1 MPQVSRLQVRG
12 YLFAVGAVALA
23 LLLTELSGLPEERNP
38 YLISFAAVALTAWY
52 GGLGPAALSIILASL
67 GINLLFVSPTGAP
80 GLNWINLLE
89 LAVFALVALVIS
101 SLNES
106 RRRAEAGLQQLYE
119 AEQRARRLA
128 EGAAGRAAHLQS
140 VTAALSEAA
149 TPVEV
154 AGVIVNESLAA
165 LGGRSGVIVL
175 CNPDRTGYE
184 LVSAAGEPVE
194 IEMVSRS
201 LSADGPTRLSEA
213 IRSGKYVWIES
224 VAAAAENDPALATFR
239 DRIGDGTIIA
249 YPLVAEGAPVG
260 ALCLTIAEPR
270 QFNQDDSDLLAALA
284 GLYVQA
290 LERARLYEA
299 ERLARRAAEKA
310 EQRFAFL
317 AKASD
322 VLAAA
327 LGYEETIQAVADL
340 AVPAIADWCVVDLVA
355 DDLSNRPFAVA
366 HIDRTMRAL
375 AIEMQRRYPPDPNR
389 LPGFARVFRDG
400 EPRLVS
406 EVSEADLEKMI
417 TDAEHLEMIRRLAPT
432 SYMMVP
438 LLARGRLLGIIS
450 LAATT
455 SGRRYAKSDLMLAE
469 ELAHRAALAVDNAR
483 LYQEAQESIRSREV
497 FITVASHELKTP
509 MTVLRGYVDLLQRY
523 GTNQTLTPEQLQRT
537 LGALS
542 SQVSRLDNLMD
553 ILWDLSRI
561 QIGRLSLSF
570 EPVDLCAL
578 TARLVEEI
586 RPELERHTIEL
597 SYPETPLVVE
607 GDVPRLEQ
615 IIRNLLHNAIKYS
628 PEGGPVN
635 VFLESEGT
643 YAALA
648 VSDRGLGIPAEA
660 IPHLF
665 ERFFRVKAATG
676 RPTEG
681 LGVGLY
687 VVRELVTLHGG
698 SVEVESTEGEGS
710 TFTVRLPLARPGP
723 KPAG

>member
-1 MPQVSRLQVRG
+1 
-12 YLFAVGAVALA
+12 
-23 LLLTELSGLPEERNP
+23 
-38 YLISFAAVALTAWY
+38 
-52 GGLGPAALSIILASL
+52 
-67 GINLLFVSPTGAP
+67 
-80 GLNWINLLE
+80 
-89 LAVFALVALVIS
+89 
-101 SLNES
+101 
-106 RRRAEAGLQQLYE
+106 
-119 AEQRARRLA
+119 
-128 EGAAGRAAHLQS
+128 
-140 VTAALSEAA
+140 
-149 TPVEV
+149 
-154 AGVIVNESLAA
+154 
-165 LGGRSGVIVL
+165 
-175 CNPDRTGYE
+175 
-184 LVSAAGEPVE
+184 
-194 IEMVSRS
+194 
-201 LSADGPTRLSEA
+201 
-213 IRSGKYVWIES
+213 
-224 VAAAAENDPALATFR
+224 
-239 DRIGDGTIIA
+239 
-249 YPLVAEGAPVG
+249 
-260 ALCLTIAEPR
+260 
-270 QFNQDDSDLLAALA
+270 
-284 GLYVQA
+284 
-290 LERARLYEA
+290 
-299 ERLARRAAEKA
+299 
-310 EQRFAFL
+310 
-317 AKASD
+317 
-322 VLAAA
+322 
-327 LGYEETIQAVADL
+327 
-340 AVPAIADWCVVDLVA
+340 
-355 DDLSNRPFAVA
+355 
-366 HIDRTMRAL
+366 
-375 AIEMQRRYPPDPNR
+375 
-389 LPGFARVFRDG
+389 
-400 EPRLVS
+400 
-406 EVSEADLEKMI
+406 
-417 TDAEHLEMIRRLAPT
+417 
-432 SYMMVP
+432 
-438 LLARGRLLGIIS
+438 
-450 LAATT
+450 
-455 SGRRYAKSDLMLAE
+455 
-469 ELAHRAALAVDNAR
+469 LAHRAALAVDNAR